1 MIIHIINTPFT
12 FALIESLGYQPL
24 QFLPEFC
31 VFSILCLQLLLEFA
45 SFLDLCLYQIGSKSS
60 LIPII
65 DTCKCKKDVCFMKSV
80 EFAKYHKFV
89 FVM

>member
-45 SFLDLCLYQIGSKSS
+45 SLLDLCLYHINSSKSF
-60 LIPII
+60 LIPTI
-65 DTCKCKKDVCFMKSV
+65 DTCKCRKDFCFMRSV
-80 EFAKYHKFV
+80 EFAKYHN